1 MTNNSDWSEYYPLT
15 NKSQIKYSFGKN
27 SNDCIY
33 YFHTKGNDDER
44 IMLTPDVF
52 EIVKN
57 LKQTQRMRSQVQR
70 SKVMQKKKRKDD
82 CLGFDIYC
90 KDISDENILLLSDK
104 KIFEITKS
112 YMQSASLEHI
122 AKEGKPRHSDESIQS
137 DCEQIVKNH
146 IKWSEHTKKMFEYQD
161 KVDDLDFRIKKLKN
175 SFDRHPEKVLRL
187 HVPYDEHEDDFGIK
201 DFIDITDFL
210 IRFRQTYPSSLQEI
224 QEIVS

>member
-1 MTNNSDWSEYYPLT
+1 MTNNSDFSEYYPLT

-33 YFHTKGNDDER
+33 YFHTKGNDNER

-112 YMQSASLEHI
+112 YLQREKEEQI
-122 AKEGKPRHSDESIQS
+122 AEEGKPRYSDESLQS
-137 DCEQIVKNH
+137 ECEQIVKNH